1 MATTDRIR
9 IELTAEQTKQIKET
23 CGHEIRLL
31 EFDAGELEQRIV
43 PACATGT
50 HIPQV

>member
-1 MATTDRIR
+1 MATTDRIC

-31 EFDAGELEQRIV
+31 EFDASELEQRIA
-43 PACATGT
+43 PACASGT
-50 HIPQV
+50 HIPEV